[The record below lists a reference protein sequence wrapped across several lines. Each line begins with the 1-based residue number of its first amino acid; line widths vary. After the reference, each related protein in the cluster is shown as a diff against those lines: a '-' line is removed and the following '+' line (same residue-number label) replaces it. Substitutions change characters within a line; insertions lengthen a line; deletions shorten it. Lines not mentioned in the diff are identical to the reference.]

1 MAENSKKREKIS
13 EEELQKIKK
22 FLEELSFGSVTI
34 IVQDGKIVQIEKNE
48 KIRLTRTEEEL
59 RGGKKSGF

>member
-1 MAENSKKREKIS
+1 MAEDSTKKGKVSK
-13 EEELQKIKK
+13 EELNKIRK

-48 KIRLTRTEEEL
+48 KIRLTRTEEEW
-59 RGGKKSGF
+59 RGGKKP